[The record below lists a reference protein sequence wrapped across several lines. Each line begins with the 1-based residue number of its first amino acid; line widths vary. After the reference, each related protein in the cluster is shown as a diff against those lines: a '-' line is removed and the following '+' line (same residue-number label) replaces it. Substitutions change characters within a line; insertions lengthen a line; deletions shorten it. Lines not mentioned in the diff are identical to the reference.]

1 MLFRSAASTLNNG
14 IGFFA
19 ANLKT
24 TGNQTIIATDKSNS
38 NITGTSNSILVTASA
53 SFATHFVVSAPSSVN
68 SGSDIR
74 REGPGGIPVGLDL
87 RGDGSVSGTYIVESL
102 PRREMLAV
110 GEHLE
115 ACVECA
121 QALALLRAGSRH
133 G

>member
-1 MLFRSAASTLNNG
+1 MVLLASPPGAA
-14 IGFFA
+14 
-19 ANLKT
+19 
-24 TGNQTIIATDKSNS
+24 QTPA
-38 NITGTSNSILVTASA
+38 VT
-53 SFATHFVVSAPSSVN
+53 FVGRAQVEYPSGWTCEVTVV
-68 SGSDIR
+68 R
-74 REGPGGIPVGLDL
+74 LERYV
-87 RGDGSVSGTYIVESL
+87 VESL